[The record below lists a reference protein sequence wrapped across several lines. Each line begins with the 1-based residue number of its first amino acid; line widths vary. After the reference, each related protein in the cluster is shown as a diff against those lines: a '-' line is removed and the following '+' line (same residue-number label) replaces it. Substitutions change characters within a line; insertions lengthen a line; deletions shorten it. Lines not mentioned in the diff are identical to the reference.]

1 MINIMIDDLIYE
13 IERRLKK
20 DSPKQP
26 NDIRNLNHPIVSFSE
41 KMQKQNLELKSFLS
55 KYFYKHD
62 KVNEMSER
70 GRRVVED
77 LFDFFTQQP
86 TKLPFNW
93 KESRIEKLPRLITDY
108 IAGMTDRYAL
118 QQHKTFC
125 E

>member
-1 MINIMIDDLIYE
+1 MCAHTRNKKRKKKI
-13 IERRLKK
+13 IETKSLLYACATERKE
-20 DSPKQP
+20 
-26 NDIRNLNHPIVSFSE
+26 SFSE

-62 KVNEMSER
+62 KVNEMSEK

-86 TKLPFNW
+86 VKLPFNW